1 MTGQSDADYTP
12 RHAAYD
18 LKKLRGK
25 QLIAKMG
32 RSRRYEASPSSMRAI
47 TALLVLRDHVI
58 RPILA
63 GVQINQPETQPNT
76 SSILDQHYQRLRLDL
91 QPLFHDLGIAA

>member
-1 MTGQSDADYTP
+1 
-12 RHAAYD
+12 
-18 LKKLRGK
+18 
-25 QLIAKMG
+25 
-32 RSRRYEASPSSMRAI
+32 MRAT

-76 SSILDQHYQRLRLDL
+76 SSILDQHYQRLRVDL